1 MIKVVFFDL
10 DGTLLPME
18 RKAFEKAY
26 FHMIGSYFKDYPNRD
41 LIVKVVMESVELM
54 ICNGSDLTNE
64 QVFKRHFS
72 QYISDKSFEEY
83 EQLFNQMYIDAFPA
97 LKQQCGYDPKAKELV
112 EFVKS
117 KGVEVVLATNPL
129 FPLVCTKQRLEWAG
143 FELNDFAL
151 VTTYENS
158 SSAKPNPRYFELLL
172 KQFNVAPH
180 EVLLVGND
188 AVEDGSA
195 LKLGIKV
202 ALVDGNLDNEQAI
215 TQDMVVGN
223 FDEIKAYLS
232 KELG

>member
-18 RKAFEKAY
+18 RKAFEKGY

-54 ICNGSDLTNE
+54 IRNGSDLTNE

-129 FPLVCTKQRLEWAG
+129 FPLICTQQRLQWAG
-143 FELNDFAL
+143 FDVDDFAL

-158 SSAKPNPRYFELLL
+158 SSAKPNPRYYELLL
-172 KQFNVAPH
+172 RKFNVKPE
-180 EVLLVGND
+180 EVLLIGND
-188 AVEDGSA
+188 AIEDGSA
-195 LKLGIKV
+195 CQLGIKV
-202 ALVDGNLDNEQAI
+202 ALIDTCLEHKEALSD
-215 TQDMVVGN
+215 DMVVGS
-223 FDEIKAYLS
+223 FVDITDYLS
-232 KELG
+232 KVL